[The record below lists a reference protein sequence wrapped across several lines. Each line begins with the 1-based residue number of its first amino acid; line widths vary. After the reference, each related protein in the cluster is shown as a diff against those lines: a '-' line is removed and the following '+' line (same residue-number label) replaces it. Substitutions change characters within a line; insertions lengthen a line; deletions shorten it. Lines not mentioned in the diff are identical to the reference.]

1 MKTSQTQLKPIQLA
15 IILLA
20 AITAIIHLSLS
31 FPDPMF
37 ILNGLGFLALTAALF
52 LPLPFVKNHRSLVRY
67 VFMGYCLLTAAL
79 WAVMGLRIPIG
90 YTATIIE
97 IILPILLWID
107 RE

>member
-1 MKTSQTQLKPIQLA
+1 MKTTQTQLKPIQVA

-52 LPLPFVKNHRSLVRY
+52 LPLPFAKDHRPLVRY
-67 VFMGYCLLTAAL
+67 VFMGYCLLTATL
-79 WAVMGLRIPIG
+79 WAVMGMRIPIG
-90 YTATIIE
+90 YIATAIE
-97 IILPILLWID
+97 IILPILLWVD
-107 RE
+107 RK

>member
-1 MKTSQTQLKPIQLA
+1 MKTTQAQLKPIDFA

-37 ILNGLGFLALTAALF
+37 ILNGLGFLALTAALY
-52 LPLPFVKNHRSLVRY
+52 LPLPFVKDHKPLVRY

-79 WAVMGLRIPIG
+79 WAVMGMRILIG
-90 YTATIIE
+90 YTATSIE
-97 IILPILLWID
+97 IILPILLWIN